1 MSLRP
6 NLFAE
11 RVLAVSNPATV
22 AVSNRM
28 REMQRAGIDVVEFAG
43 GDPDF
48 PTPAHIIDAAVAAMR
63 AGDTHYVASR
73 GIPEL
78 REAIAAKFERDNG
91 LQYDPAREI
100 LVTPSGKHAL
110 FCATMTLLD
119 KGDEAIIL
127 DPSWVT
133 YEACVR
139 LAGATPVS
147 VPLVVDDNFR
157 ITAEKLA
164 RAASP
169 RSKLLIINSPNNPT
183 GRVLDTDELAAIA
196 AFAQEHNLVVIADEM
211 YEKII
216 FDGRPHVSL
225 ATLPGMRERTLT
237 LNGFSKAYAMTGW
250 RLGYIAGP
258 ADMIAQILKV
268 HEQSVSC
275 AASFAQRGG
284 VAALTGSQECVEM
297 MAAEY
302 QARRDLIVEGLNRLP
317 GVRCHLPEGAFYA
330 FPDIRG
336 TGMSSAEFAEFAISE
351 AHVALTAGDSFGAAG
366 EGHVRLSFATSRE
379 RIVEGLERLAR
390 ALAKRRVAASQP
402 AAG

>member
-1 MSLRP
+1 MTLRP
-6 NLFAE
+6 DLFAA
-11 RVLAVSNPATV
+11 RVRAIGSPATV

-48 PTPAHIIDAAVAAMR
+48 PTPMHIVDAAYEAMR

-78 REAIAAKFERDNG
+78 RDALAAKLLRDNG
-91 LQYDPAREI
+91 LRYDPAREI

-110 FCATMTLLD
+110 FCATMALLD
-119 KGDEAIIL
+119 AGDEAIIL

-147 VPLVVDDNFR
+147 VPLTVDDNFR
-157 ITAEKLA
+157 ITPDKLE

-169 RSKLLIINSPNNPT
+169 RTKLLIVNSPNNPT
-183 GRVLDTDELAAIA
+183 GRVLDGDELQAVA
-196 AFAQEHNLVVIADEM
+196 AFAQEHNLVVVADEM
-211 YEKII
+211 YEKIMY
-216 FDGRPHVSL
+216 DGRQHVSL

-258 ADMIAQILKV
+258 ADMIGEMLKV

-275 AASFAQRGG
+275 ATSFVQRGG
-284 VAALTGSQECVEM
+284 L
-297 MAAEY
+297 
-302 QARRDLIVEGLNRLP
+302 
-317 GVRCHLPEGAFYA
+317 
-330 FPDIRG
+330 
-336 TGMSSAEFAEFAISE
+336 
-351 AHVALTAGDSFGAAG
+351 
-366 EGHVRLSFATSRE
+366 
-379 RIVEGLERLAR
+379 
-390 ALAKRRVAASQP
+390 
-402 AAG
+402 

>member
-1 MSLRP
+1 MTLRP
-6 NLFAE
+6 DLFAA
-11 RVLAVSNPATV
+11 RVRAIGSPATV

-48 PTPAHIIDAAVAAMR
+48 PTPAHIVEAAYAAMR

-78 REAIAAKFERDNG
+78 REALAAKLERDNG
-91 LQYDPAREI
+91 LSYDPAREI

-110 FCATMTLLD
+110 FCATMALLD
-119 KGDEAIIL
+119 TGDEAVIL

-147 VPLVVDDNFR
+147 VPLSVDDNFR
-157 ITAEKLA
+157 ITPETLA
-164 RAASP
+164 RAGSP
-169 RSKLLIINSPNNPT
+169 RTKMLIVNSPNNPT
-183 GRVLDTDELAAIA
+183 GRVLDAEEMQAIV
-196 AFAQEHNLVVIADEM
+196 AFAHERNAVVVADEM

-216 FDGRPHVSL
+216 YDGRTHVSL

-258 ADMIAQILKV
+258 ADMIGQLLKV
-268 HEQSVSC
+268 LEQSVSC
-275 AASFAQRGG
+275 ATSFVQRGG
-284 VAALTGSQECVEM
+284 VAALTGPQDCVAA

-302 QARRDLIVEGLNRLP
+302 KARRDLIVDGLNRLP

-336 TGMSSAEFAEFAISE
+336 TGMSSAEFAEFAITE
-351 AHVALTAGDSFGAAG
+351 AHVALTAGDAFGACG
-366 EGHVRLSFATSRE
+366 EGHVRLSFATARE

-390 ALAKRRVAASQP
+390 ALAKRRLALGQP
-402 AAG
+402 AR